1 LYALDSEQDSV
12 GGTTRLSYAQVAQH
26 HKEKVERMLREK
38 QSSEQDKE
46 KEKDRKKE
54 GSSARVVQQHGDVR
68 GWFLQVCIQ
77 GLSANDNEVMLVLAV
92 MSSGTETL
100 VLSLCPFSSYHWF

>member
-1 LYALDSEQDSV
+1 LYTLGSEQDSV

-26 HKEKVERMLREK
+26 HKEKAERMLREK
-38 QSSEQDKE
+38 QSSEQE

-68 GWFLQVCIQ
+68 GWFLQVCLQ
-77 GLSANDNEVMLVLAV
+77 GLSANDIEVIRLPCFIIIDTGKTVPSLDD
-92 MSSGTETL
+92 SSRF
-100 VLSLCPFSSYHWF
+100 VY